1 MLLLCS
7 YMEVSQ
13 RFYKTT
19 DLILIGW
26 SFVALDRKGPIVRF
40 ILANAYCELVDPNQ
54 LICPLLVPYEVRYNF
69 PPKRIMKV
77 TSKAVT
83 LSRAPAITPLIAA
96 GAGPCHE
103 ETLQKST

>member
-19 DLILIGW
+19 DLILIVW
-26 SFVALDRKGPIVRF
+26 SFAALDRNGPLVRF
-40 ILANAYCELVDPNQ
+40 PLANAYCELVDPNQ
-54 LICPLLVPYEVRYNF
+54 LICPLFGPYEVRYTF

-77 TSKAVT
+77 TTRAVT
-83 LSRAPAITPLIAA
+83 LSRAPAITPSIVA
-96 GAGPCHE
+96 GARPC
-103 ETLQKST
+103 